1 MNQIPTDVFAL
12 AEKRLEW
19 TGQRQAVLAQNIANA
34 NTPAYAA
41 RDVKPFKDVLAA
53 QAGPGAGAGTRATGA
68 GVLASQSVVDRTSG
82 DRSINGNAVVL
93 DDQLEKVAETDNAN
107 QLAMNLYKK
116 YQSMFRTVIGRS

>member
-53 QAGPGAGAGTRATGA
+53 QAGPGAGTRATGA

-107 QLAMNLYKK
+107 QLAMNMYKK